1 MKKLIFLITFT
12 TVTLILQLSLYP
24 LDLSSSIIP
33 GRNITILP
41 SSYFSLISTIII
53 LIIPTITSLL
63 LFKNEGAVNL
73 KIFIFHVL
81 ISAIILSSLQISM
94 FFVNY
99 QDINNLENSLTNITV
114 FILITLIIEQTLFG
128 IYIFREIKKLTTE

>member
-1 MKKLIFLITFT
+1 MYVQPCSCF
-12 TVTLILQLSLYP
+12 
-24 LDLSSSIIP
+24 SII
-33 GRNITILP
+33 
-41 SSYFSLISTIII
+41 SAIII

-63 LFKNEGAVNL
+63 LFKNEGDVNL

-81 ISAIILSSLQISM
+81 ISAIILSFLQISM

-99 QDINNLENSLTNITV
+99 QDLNSLENSLTNNITV

-128 IYIFREIKKLTTE
+128 IYIFREIKKLTTK